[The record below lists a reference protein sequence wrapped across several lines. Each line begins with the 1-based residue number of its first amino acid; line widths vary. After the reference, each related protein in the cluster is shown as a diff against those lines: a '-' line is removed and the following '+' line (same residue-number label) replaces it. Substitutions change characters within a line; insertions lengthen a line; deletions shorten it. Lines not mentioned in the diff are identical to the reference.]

1 MGTFQGRNLLSAI
14 FRLKKASRL
23 KQATVK
29 CKSYA
34 KCIFATICQTE
45 AGVTGRASTARW
57 ASRRPCGRSRR
68 ARRRAATGSAAP
80 TRRKMHFSKILQIFG
95 GLVLGCTKTK
105 FCKKIC
111 VRQHFSSSTRCASFR
126 TAAISKFLPLLSSQ
140 TTHLSVLTGSSFE
153 PVV

>member
-14 FRLKKASRL
+14 SRLKKASRL

-80 TRRKMHFSKILQIFG
+80 TRRRCRRSLSLPRTTRARSLCSRSGPPPVGPSVFCLPIGPSLA
-95 GLVLGCTKTK
+95 VLMQDTISTSSD
-105 FCKKIC
+105 
-111 VRQHFSSSTRCASFR
+111 SSSFWNHLTS
-126 TAAISKFLPLLSSQ
+126 LPIAQ
-140 TTHLSVLTGSSFE
+140 RRR
-153 PVV
+153 